1 LTASTYKKHKR
12 TFEPYASAQSVFIL
26 LPKQAAEYSW
36 TEEFQGGRVPIKV
49 RVFYTPVELAVT
61 GIKARG
67 KYNALVFIGGNW
79 LPVVDRGYE
88 PSEPELKTL
97 VRAQLPKWKN
107 TGVI

>member
-1 LTASTYKKHKR
+1 MPVPN
-12 TFEPYASAQSVFIL
+12 PYSFSYE
-26 LPKQAAEYSW
+26 PKQAAEYSW